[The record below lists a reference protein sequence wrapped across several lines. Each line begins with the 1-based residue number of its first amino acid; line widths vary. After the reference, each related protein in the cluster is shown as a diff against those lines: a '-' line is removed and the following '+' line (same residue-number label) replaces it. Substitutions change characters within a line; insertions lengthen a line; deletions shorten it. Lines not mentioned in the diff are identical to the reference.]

1 MSAITTIVIA
11 TKNEGKVK
19 EFAHAFAKLGI
30 EVKSLF
36 DYPSI
41 PDIVEDG
48 DTFIANAKIKAKVTG
63 DAIGV
68 AVLAD
73 DSGLSVD
80 ALAGAPGVYS
90 ARFSGAGA
98 TDASNN
104 AKLIQELQQL
114 EATLALDPL
123 ADGSSLLSHAQFRCA
138 LALYIPDSEQF
149 IVAEGLVAGI
159 ITDTPHGDGG
169 FGYDPY
175 FYVPELDCSMAQL
188 SKEEKGKISHRGE
201 ALKQLMP
208 QLREMMVIQNQEL

>member
-1 MSAITTIVIA
+1 MNAPTTIIIA

-63 DAIGV
+63 DAVGIP
-68 AVLAD
+68 VLAD

-80 ALAGAPGVYS
+80 ALHGAPGVYS
-90 ARFSGAGA
+90 ARYSGDGA

-104 AKLIQELQQL
+104 AKLITELTALGTQLPL
-114 EATLALDPL
+114 EALS
-123 ADGSSLLSHAQFRCA
+123 DGSKMLSHAQFRCA
-138 LALYIPDSEQF
+138 LALYMPSSGQF
-149 IVAEGLVAGI
+149 VIAEGQAHGI
-159 ITDTPHGDGG
+159 ITDIPHGDGG
-169 FGYDPY
+169 FGYDPH
-175 FYVPELDCSMAQL
+175 FYVPELSCSMAEL

-208 QLREMMVIQNQEL
+208 QIGELFVI

>member
-68 AVLAD
+68 PVLAD

-80 ALAGAPGVYS
+80 ALDGAPGVYS
-90 ARFSGAGA
+90 ARFSGEGA

-104 AKLIQELQQL
+104 AKLIQVLQQL
-114 EATLALDPL
+114 DMQLALDPL
-123 ADGSSLLSHAQFRCA
+123 ADGTQLLSHAQFRCA
-138 LALYIPDSEQF
+138 LALYIPDTEQF
-149 IVAEGLVAGI
+149 IVAEGLVPGI
-159 ITDTPHGDGG
+159 ITDNPHGAGG
-169 FGYDPY
+169 FGYDPH
-175 FYVPELDCSMAQL
+175 FYVPELECSMAQL
-188 SKEEKGKISHRGE
+188 SKEEKGKISHRGA

-208 QLREMMVIQNQEL
+208 QLREMFEI

>member
-1 MSAITTIVIA
+1 MSALTTIVIA

-68 AVLAD
+68 PVLAD

-80 ALAGAPGVYS
+80 ALDGAPGVYS
-90 ARFSGAGA
+90 ARFSGEGA

-104 AKLIQELQQL
+104 EKLIQQLQQL
-114 EATLALDPL
+114 NAKLELDPL
-123 ADGSSLLSHAQFRCA
+123 TDGSNLLSHAQFRCA
-138 LALYIPDSEQF
+138 LALYIPDTEQF
-149 IVAEGLVAGI
+149 VVAEGLVAGI
-159 ITDTPHGDGG
+159 ITDKPHGAGG

-175 FYVPELDCSMAQL
+175 FYVPQLDCSMAQL

-208 QLREMMVIQNQEL
+208 QLRTTFDIK

>member
-41 PDIVEDG
+41 PDIVEEG

-68 AVLAD
+68 PVLAD

-80 ALAGAPGVYS
+80 ALDGAPGVYS
-90 ARFSGAGA
+90 ARYSGEGA

-104 AKLIQELQQL
+104 AKLIQQL
-114 EATLALDPL
+114 KQLDSKVNLDPL
-123 ADGSSLLSHAQFRCA
+123 ADGSNLLSHAQFRCA
-138 LALYIPDSEQF
+138 LALYFPDTEQF
-149 IVAEGLVAGI
+149 VVAEGLAAGI

-169 FGYDPY
+169 FGYDPH
-175 FYVPELDCSMAQL
+175 FYVPELECSMAQL

-208 QLREMMVIQNQEL
+208 QLHTMFSIQ